1 MHYFVTGATGFIG
14 KRMVRKLLED
24 QASIVHFLVRA
35 ESGAKLPALLAFWG
49 EGQARALP
57 VYGDLRAPLLG
68 LEPGE
73 IAALT
78 GRIDHFFHFAALYD
92 LNADAAAQIAIN
104 VDGTRNAITL
114 AAALKAA
121 RLHHVSSIAAA
132 GMFEGIFREDMFDE
146 AEHLEHPYFAT
157 KHEAEKIVR
166 TECQVPWRVYRPAL
180 VIGDSRSG
188 EMDKIDGPYYFFK
201 PIQRL
206 RQLLP
211 PWMPALGIEGG
222 RINIVPV
229 DYVVSAMHHI
239 AHLDAQDGRCFHLT
253 DPAPMR
259 VGEVLNAFA
268 HAAHAPPL
276 SMRINAALLEMIPK
290 HIKVR
295 VMALPPVQRLLD
307 AAMQDLGLPNDIM
320 QFVNYPTR
328 FDCRQTQALL
338 AGSAIA
344 CPRLDHY
351 ADKIWDYWE
360 RHLDPDLLI
369 DRTLPGQ
376 VAGKVVLVTGG
387 SSGIGLATARK
398 LAEAGAITLI
408 CGRDGEKL
416 AAAKKAIEA
425 SGHQVQ
431 TYPADLSDMDDCER
445 FVKLLILEHG
455 GVDILINCAGRSI
468 RRSVEASFDRLHDF
482 ERTMR
487 LNYFGALR
495 VTMGLLP
502 NMIAKKSGQV
512 IHISSIGVLT
522 NAPRFSAYV
531 ASKAA
536 FDAWMLCA
544 ASEFIDLNIK
554 FTIINMPLVRTPMIA
569 PTSIYHDAPSLSPQ
583 QAADKVAHAIVYRPV
598 RIATRTGIA
607 GEILQAVMPR
617 FAQILMNAA
626 FRLFPDSQAAEA
638 ADGAKAPPPPPL
650 TTEQLLMRQLLSG
663 LHL

>member
-35 ESGAKLPALLAFWG
+35 ESSAKLPALLAFWG
-49 EGQARALP
+49 EGQQRVVP
-57 VYGDLRAPLLG
+57 VYGHLRAPLLG
-68 LEPGE
+68 LKEDE

-104 VDGTRNAITL
+104 VDGTRNAIAL
-114 AAALKAA
+114 AAVLKAA

-229 DYVVSAMHHI
+229 DYVVNAMHHL

-253 DPAPMR
+253 DPAPLR
-259 VGEVLNAFA
+259 VGEVLSAFA

-276 SMRINAALLEMIPK
+276 SMRVNAALLGMIPK
-290 HIKVR
+290 QIKAR

-328 FDCRQTQALL
+328 FDCREAQALL
-338 AGSAIA
+338 AGSGIA
-344 CPRLDHY
+344 CPRLERY

-360 RHLDPDLLI
+360 RHLDPELLI

-387 SSGIGLATARK
+387 SSGIGLATAHK

-416 AAAKKAIEA
+416 AAAQQQIAA
-425 SGHQVQ
+425 GGHQVQ
-431 TYPADLSDMDDCER
+431 TYPVDLSDTDDCER
-445 FVKLLILEHG
+445 FVQLIISQHG

-468 RRSVEASFDRLHDF
+468 RRSLEASFDRLHDF

-544 ASEFIDLNIK
+544 ASELADLNIK

-569 PTSIYHDAPSLSPQ
+569 PTSIYRNAPSLSPQ
-583 QAADKVAHAIVYRPV
+583 QAADKVAQAIVYRPV

-607 GEILQAVMPR
+607 GEMLQAVMPR

-626 FRLFPDSQAAEA
+626 FRLFPDSQAA
-638 ADGAKAPPPPPL
+638 DGSNATPPTEL